1 MIPEPNIFYL
11 EFGLFNNIEFGD
23 EDKNRVFNV
32 LFYKGTIDAHCPN
45 CEKDSVL
52 ESIDNFPQ
60 VNYDQSGNF
69 YNNTNRMVPAKS
81 GQHLKL
87 SYYGKQKFVL
97 KEFKCSRC
105 AIIHQ
110 FHFEVNS
117 NDDNPPKYYIK
128 KVGQCFSIADYQNHD
143 IKKYRKILGQELYNE
158 FSKGVGLFS
167 HGIGIGSFVYLRRII
182 EKFIIY
188 EAYKKESEK
197 AEFDKDLYEKSRI
210 KERID
215 LLKKSLPDFLV
226 TNKSLYSILSKGIH
240 ELGEQECLEIFPVL
254 KTSLEYILDEV
265 KAKKELEDKKK
276 KLSEQ
281 INKIN
286 EQIGKKTE

>member
-11 EFGLFNNIEFGD
+11 EFGLFNNIEF
-23 EDKNRVFNV
+23 EEKDKNRVFNV
-32 LFYKGTIDAHCPN
+32 LFYKGTVDAHCPN

-52 ESIDNFPQ
+52 ESIDNFP
-60 VNYDQSGNF
+60 VVSYDHLGNKF
-69 YNNTNRMVPAKS
+69 TNKPVPAIT
-81 GQHLKL
+81 GNHLKL

-97 KEFKCSRC
+97 KEFKCTRC

-110 FHFEVNS
+110 FHFEVDS
-117 NDDNPPKYYIK
+117 NEDNPQKFFIK

-143 IKKYRKILGQELYNE
+143 IKKYRKILGKELYNE

-167 HGIGIGSFVYLRRII
+167 HGVGIGSFVYLRRII
-182 EKFIIY
+182 EKFIIQ
-188 EAYKKESEK
+188 EAYNKESENLK
-197 AEFDKDLYEKSRI
+197 FDKELYEKSRI

-215 LLKKSLPDFLV
+215 LLKNALPDFLV

-265 KAKKELEDKKK
+265 KANQELEEKKKEL
-276 KLSEQ
+276 SMQ
-281 INKIN
+281 INVIN
-286 EQIGKKTE
+286 EKLGKKTE